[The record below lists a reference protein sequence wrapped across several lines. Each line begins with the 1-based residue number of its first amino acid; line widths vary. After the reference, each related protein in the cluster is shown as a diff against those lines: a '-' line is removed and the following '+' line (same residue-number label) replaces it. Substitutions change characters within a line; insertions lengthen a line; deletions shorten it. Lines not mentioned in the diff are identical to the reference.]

1 MVSPVVSPV
10 SDAPTTRDAFL
21 EAVRAAEVLTP
32 SQHTK
37 ALALAPPGPA
47 DSTADALV
55 AAGLLTRFQADRLLS
70 GRTDG
75 FLLGPYTVLEQIG
88 RGGMSRVYKAK
99 HRTMNRPVA
108 IKVLSAGLTRTQTE
122 REAFQREVRAAGGLA
137 HPNIVTAVDVGDLHD
152 RCYLVL
158 EFVDGPNLE
167 ALVRQRGPL
176 PVAQACEFVRQAA
189 AGLRHAHEKGL
200 VHRDLKPT
208 NLMVVR
214 PTPSAPITVKITDF
228 GVPKDGTDPT
238 AYSAPERFEATA
250 APADPRADLY
260 ALGGVF
266 YFLLTGRPPEGDR
279 TVPLR
284 QLRPNVPPEVAAIV
298 HRALARAPACRFESA
313 QELLLDLDAVCVP
326 VAVPL
331 DGAVDFDAP
340 SPLPYPSQDT
350 GYLTGRNAIPTDVA
364 YPLPGSGTYSLAD
377 TIPSPW
383 EQITNESAG
392 DTIPLE
398 HDATPTP
405 RTLKR
410 PKAGRGEPVPL
421 WMTASLLVGIVLV
434 SLMSIGAL
442 AKMLLK

>member
-1 MVSPVVSPV
+1 MLSPVT
-10 SDAPTTRDAFL
+10 DAPTTRDTFL
-21 EAVRAAEVLTP
+21 EAVRAADVLTP
-32 SQHTK
+32 SQQTK
-37 ALALAPPGPA
+37 ARALAPPGPA

-88 RGGMSRVYKAK
+88 RGTLSRVYKAK

-108 IKVLSAGLTRTQTE
+108 IKVLAAALTRTRAE
-122 REAFQREVRAAGGLA
+122 REAFQREVRAAGKLA
-137 HPNIVTAVDVGDLHD
+137 HPNIVTAVDAGDLHD

-176 PVAQACEFVRQAA
+176 PVAQACEFVRQTA
-189 AGLRHAHEKGL
+189 AGLHHAHEKGL

-214 PTPSAPITVKITDF
+214 PTPSAPLTVKIADF
-228 GVPKDGTDPT
+228 GVPKDGTEPT
-238 AYSAPERFEATA
+238 AYSAPELSEAAA
-250 APADPRADLY
+250 APAAPRADLY

-266 YFLLTGRPPEGDR
+266 YFLLTGRPPEGDG
-279 TVPLR
+279 TVPLS
-284 QLRPNVPPEVAAIV
+284 QCRPDVPPEVAAIV
-298 HRALARAPACRFESA
+298 HRLLERSPALRVGSA
-313 QELLLDLDAVCVP
+313 EELLYDLDAVCVP

-340 SPLPYPSQDT
+340 APLPYPGQDT
-350 GYLTGRNAIPTDVA
+350 GYLTGRNAIPTDVVH
-364 YPLPGSGTYSLAD
+364 PLPGSGAYSLSDAV
-377 TIPSPW
+377 PSPW
-383 EQITNESAG
+383 EQITNESDG
-392 DTIPLE
+392 DTMPLE
-398 HDATPTP
+398 PDATPTP
-405 RTLKR
+405 RTMRR
-410 PKAGRGEPVPL
+410 PKPTGRGESVPL
-421 WMTASLLVGIVLV
+421 WVTASLLVSIVLV
-434 SLMSIGAL
+434 CLMSIGAI